1 MQIDELLKNVLDTLD
16 ARKGQ
21 FITSIDVRGKTS
33 VTDYMVIAT
42 GTSERH
48 VHSLCD
54 YVVEKVKDN
63 GFKPLG
69 VEGGPGSE
77 WVLVDLG
84 DVILHVMTAQ
94 TREFYQLEKLWETD
108 FSEDASQAEQVV

>member
-1 MQIDELLKNVLDTLD
+1 MQIDELLKFILDTLD
-16 ARKGQ
+16 ERKGQ

-48 VHSLCD
+48 VHSLCE
-54 YVVEKVKDN
+54 YVVEKAKSH
-63 GFKPLG
+63 GLKPLG

-94 TREFYQLEKLWETD
+94 TREFYQLEKLWQND
-108 FSEDASQAEQVV
+108 FSEAAEQAV